1 MGPILFALSWD
12 PTITAG
18 NLLTAVMMLG
28 GVFVAYVGL
37 RERLIAIETRL
48 GPVWTD
54 FIERRS
60 AARRL
65 EDRE

>member
-48 GPVWTD
+48 GPLWED
-54 FIERRS
+54 FVERRRN
-60 AARRL
+60 ARVPRGR
-65 EDRE
+65 D